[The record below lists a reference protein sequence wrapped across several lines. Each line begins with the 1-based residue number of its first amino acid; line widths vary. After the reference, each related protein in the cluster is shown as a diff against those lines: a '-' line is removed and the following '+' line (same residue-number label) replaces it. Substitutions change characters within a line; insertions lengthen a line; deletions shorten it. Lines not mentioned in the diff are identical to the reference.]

1 MSNEIEP
8 VEMIPAAATVVDSPS
23 FIIEPLPN
31 LFSIWLM
38 ASSSALVLSPVV
50 IFVLHNDN
58 MNNH

>member
-1 MSNEIEP
+1 MSKDIEP
-8 VEMIPAAATVVDSPS
+8 VEMTPAIATVVDSPS
-23 FIIEPLPN
+23 FMIEPLPN

-58 MNNH
+58 MNDC